1 MSAFSSFKVVIP
13 ARYGSTRLPAKPLLE
28 INNKPIFWHVTQ
40 RVLEAGVNIGD
51 IVIAT
56 DDQRIEAK
64 AIELKLPVAMT
75 KSTHVSGTDR
85 VNEVAAQLSWHEN
98 TFVLNVQGDEPLIP
112 SALIK
117 TLIKFSQNNAHFD
130 MFTASVNIKN
140 YEDFINP
147 NVVKAIVTES
157 SQALYFSRSAAPVNR
172 DKPND
177 LTNANRHIGIYLYS
191 VKILKQ
197 LCGLNE
203 STLESTEKLEQLRA
217 LSNGVTIGVMKYSG
231 DIPHGIDT
239 KKDYLNVKTIMELI

>member
-1 MSAFSSFKVVIP
+1 MSTPNSFKVVIP

-28 INNKPIFWHVTQ
+28 INNKPIFWHVAQ
-40 RVLEAGVNIGD
+40 RVLEAGVNISD

-85 VNEVAAQLSWHEN
+85 VNEVANQLNWHEN
-98 TFVLNVQGDEPLIP
+98 TLVLNVQGDEPLIP
-112 SALIK
+112 PALIK
-117 TLIKFSQNNAHFD
+117 KLMSFSQHNAHFD
-130 MFTASVNIKN
+130 MFTASVNISK

-147 NVVKAIVTES
+147 NVVKAIVTENN
-157 SQALYFSRSAAPVNR
+157 QALYFSRSAAPVNR
-172 DKPND
+172 DNPYD

-191 VKILKQ
+191 VKILQQ
-197 LCGLNE
+197 LCGLSE
-203 STLESTEKLEQLRA
+203 SALESAEKLEQLRA
-217 LSNGVTIGVMKYSG
+217 LSNGVTIGVMSYGG

-239 KKDYLNVKTIMELI
+239 EKDYLNVKAIME